1 MILALALGSYLLII
15 LHLALG
21 FYKKSERIFSGKK
34 KKTIRKV
41 RDLSATSKAY
51 QRLNGGG
58 ETFLVRGSTPNR
70 GGEIFPGSTCSSTA
84 CLVPPRH
91 SSVIQSWMGQEI
103 LYCVVFKFN
112 IRRCLSL
119 LGQLKWRQT
128 LKNFVKPFLLSFLYL
143 RILKPLLWVRYF
155 CIQRFSSHS
164 CEWGTENWNNYLCM
178 TIFNI
183 NYLF

>member
-1 MILALALGSYLLII
+1 VILALALGSYLLII

-34 KKTIRKV
+34 KNNKESTWSVSHVKSLPTPKRG
-41 RDLSATSKAY
+41 R
-51 QRLNGGG
+51 
-58 ETFLVRGSTPNR
+58 LVRGSTPNR

-143 RILKPLLWVRYF
+143 KILKPLLWVRYWELKL
-155 CIQRFSSHS
+155 SS
-164 CEWGTENWNNYLCM
+164 
-178 TIFNI
+178 
-183 NYLF
+183 